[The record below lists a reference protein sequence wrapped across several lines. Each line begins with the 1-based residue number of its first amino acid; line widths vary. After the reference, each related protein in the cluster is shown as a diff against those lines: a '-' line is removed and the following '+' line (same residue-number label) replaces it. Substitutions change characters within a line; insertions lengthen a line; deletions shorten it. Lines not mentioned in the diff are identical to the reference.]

1 MPWAHRQPAK
11 RTQEAPKHAAKVLC
25 QALARSVRRALP
37 DTCQKRVM
45 STSARRRAAQ
55 QDNAR
60 RSTLRMCRKHTR
72 STQAARQENARSTPG
87 ACQKHARSMHAR
99 SMPPARYTPEA
110 RNEQVSKSSGR
121 RHAAQHAGQWQNE
134 HAPAKRTQEAARSML
149 PARCQTRREHAM
161 NTSMMRSTS
170 MRKVYWPGF
179 DMGLTYEESLRALGR
194 LGRGNPQGIRKVQG
208 PNAAKGPRPGQ
219 FN

>member
-1 MPWAHRQPAK
+1 
-11 RTQEAPKHAAKVLC
+11 
-25 QALARSVRRALP
+25 
-37 DTCQKRVM
+37 M

-149 PARCQTRREHAM
+149 PVRCQTRQKHAM
-161 NTSMMRSTS
+161 STS
-170 MRKVYWPGF
+170 MR
-179 DMGLTYEESLRALGR
+179 RH
-194 LGRGNPQGIRKVQG
+194 
-208 PNAAKGPRPGQ
+208 AAKLKNARRSTQQKVSRIFRIYSAYQPGHMWPKALRGQ
-219 FN
+219 HAEQPARRTQEARHEHIRHAA